1 MCRATWLKFITTVRS
16 ALWLG
21 ITSRWQEKLGAS
33 LIVLGA
39 CVSVVP
45 KVSEDS
51 NAWGR
56 LGLLGYGRLRM
67 TSIAE
72 QSRWYAARIEG
83 HRRP

>member
-1 MCRATWLKFITTVRS
+1 MVGHHQPLAGEAGSFADCLGRLRQRARLFSRPGG
-16 ALWLG
+16 AL
-21 ITSRWQEKLGAS
+21 E
-33 LIVLGA
+33 
-39 CVSVVP
+39 VVP